1 MDMGAPLPLCPSDFT
16 AVPATG
22 SNRNGTNAQ
31 IRYSPAEM
39 IVLVGHSHLLR
50 ELLQTKLHDSFTQ
63 REPELASQ
71 LRSLKLS
78 NCGVARLELDFEL
91 DSGRT
96 PIVDCRLLA
105 GTELVR

>member
-1 MDMGAPLPLCPSDFT
+1 M
-16 AVPATG
+16 
-22 SNRNGTNAQ
+22 
-31 IRYSPAEM
+31 
-39 IVLVGHSHLLR
+39 LVGHSHLLR

-71 LRSLKLS
+71 LCSLKMS

-96 PIVDCRLLA
+96 PIVDCWLLA

>member
-1 MDMGAPLPLCPSDFT
+1 
-16 AVPATG
+16 
-22 SNRNGTNAQ
+22 
-31 IRYSPAEM
+31 M

-50 ELLQTKLHDSFTQ
+50 ELLQTKLHGSFTQ

-71 LRSLKLS
+71 LCSLKMS

-96 PIVDCRLLA
+96 PIVDCWLLA